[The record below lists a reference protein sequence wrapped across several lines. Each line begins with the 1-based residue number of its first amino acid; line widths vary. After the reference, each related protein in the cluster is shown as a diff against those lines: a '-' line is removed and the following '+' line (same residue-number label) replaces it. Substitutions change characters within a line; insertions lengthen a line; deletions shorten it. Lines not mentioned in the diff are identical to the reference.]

1 MILTI
6 EDLEVFYEQHCRG
19 CGTQRCGSVYDKETR
34 EGCMHYQKAAG
45 TYKKSNDNL
54 INNLNADDIKE
65 FSEAYARVMKQ

>member
-34 EGCMHYQKAAG
+34 EGCMHYQKATG

-54 INNLNADDIKE
+54 IKNLNADDIKE